1 MTKKIVKVR
10 GLVKTYKKG
19 KVKTFA
25 VRGIDFELD
34 EGDFVAL
41 MGPSGSGKSTTLHQI
56 GLLDKPTEGTITIEG
71 KDVSQL
77 NEEQKTLFRLE
88 KIGFVFQQYELI
100 PELTALENVYL
111 PLKCDFNANENYVQK
126 ANEILD
132 GLGLGDRKNHYPTEL
147 SGGEQQRVSIARALV
162 KTPKII
168 LADEPTANLDSAAG
182 QKIMEILKFLNR
194 KYKKT
199 ILVVNH
205 EPAFEKY
212 FDKIIR
218 IKDGKI
224 VKIET
229 KKRK

>member
-1 MTKKIVKVR
+1 MTKKIIKVQ
-10 GLVKTYKKG
+10 GLVKTYRKN

-25 VRGIDFELD
+25 VKGIDFEVD

-56 GLLDKPTEGTITIEG
+56 GLLDRPTEGTVTIDG

-77 NEEQKTLFRLE
+77 NEEQRTLFRLE

-111 PLKCDFNANENYVQK
+111 PLMVSNG
-126 ANEILD
+126 LD
-132 GLGLGDRKNHYPTEL
+132 KKSLNLAKQLLIEMDLGERINHYPKEL

-162 KTPKII
+162 KSPKII
-168 LADEPTANLDSAAG
+168 LADEPTANLDSTAG
-182 QKIMEILKFLNR
+182 NKIMSILKLLNK
-194 KYKKT
+194 KYKIT
-199 ILVVNH
+199 VIVVNH
-205 EPAFEKY
+205 EREFEKY
-212 FDKIIR
+212 FEKIVR

-224 VKIET
+224 VKIE
-229 KKRK
+229 KKR